1 MHIVVKTS
9 QFSTLPFIL
18 VRRINNKYSWS
29 AFLFTFKEIIPLQR
43 TNILLVQPT
52 GQMEILIS
60 VTDCSCLYHTL
71 IFVEQ
76 VYAIHKISVKLQDL
90 LIMKLNKK
98 WKTPVNCYSYK
109 GKDTWFNIM
118 VTLHVFCESTVGY
131 KVCTIL
137 SPWFMAILVIRWKPS
152 NILLSLY

>member
-1 MHIVVKTS
+1 MISFPFYLQRNYTFAAHKH
-9 QFSTLPFIL
+9 STCPTNWANGNSYISNGL
-18 VRRINNKYSWS
+18 S
-29 AFLFTFKEIIPLQR
+29 FLFTFKEIIPLQR

-60 VTDCSCLYHTL
+60 VKDCSCLYHTL

-109 GKDTWFNIM
+109 GKDT
-118 VTLHVFCESTVGY
+118 
-131 KVCTIL
+131 
-137 SPWFMAILVIRWKPS
+137 
-152 NILLSLY
+152 